1 MSDTA
6 TKRPQRIAQL
16 LHKELSALTVAG
28 LRDPRIGLVTITEV
42 RCTDDLKNAHVFVSV
57 LGDERARTETL
68 RGLTAAAGFLR
79 REITQR
85 LDLRFAPTLHFTYD
99 ESLAR
104 AQRVDELL
112 HAVHRGEHETPAP
125 APAAEMPAVSLDRT
139 SPQPIEMPPA
149 PAHPERSRKGRNTPR
164 GRNSLAAG
172 PKARKTRSAPGKKG
186 R

>member
-1 MSDTA
+1 VSDTA

-57 LGDERARTETL
+57 LGDER
-68 RGLTAAAGFLR
+68 GLSAAAGFLR

-112 HAVHRGEHETPAP
+112 YAVHRGEHETPAP

-164 GRNSLAAG
+164 GRSSTAAG
-172 PKARKTRSAPGKKG
+172 PKARKTRSAPSKKG